1 MDSCRHRQAVGS
13 IAEDDRMNP
22 EIVEELKRVLRKAGL
37 AEVDIAEANAI
48 VQRMR
53 ELGPI
58 RDGEEYRAYEERYRK
73 MMQDAGFSGQKR
85 SWEEYMDYIRTPAGT
100 VTLALFN
107 RMAEWKK
114 EKGVP

>member
-1 MDSCRHRQAVGS
+1 
-13 IAEDDRMNP
+13 MNP
-22 EIVEELKRVLRKAGL
+22 EIVEELTRVLRKAGL
-37 AEVDIAEANAI
+37 AEADIAEANAI

-73 MMQDAGFSGQKR
+73 MMQDAGFIGQTR

-100 VTLALFN
+100 VALALFN